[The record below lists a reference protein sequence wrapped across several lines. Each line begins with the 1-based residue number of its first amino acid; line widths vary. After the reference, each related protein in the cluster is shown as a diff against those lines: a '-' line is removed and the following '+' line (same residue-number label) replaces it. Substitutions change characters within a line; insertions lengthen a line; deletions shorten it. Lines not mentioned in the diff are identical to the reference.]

1 MLILVVVLLKFNELN
16 ASIGSHM
23 YEYYLNPKQ
32 NLAFDYDGYH
42 DRVVGQKKIINLD
55 KRVFK
60 YYADKYVDTQL
71 ETIGKPKV
79 NLQWIYNLVQMI

>member
-1 MLILVVVLLKFNELN
+1 MLILVVVLLKINELN

-42 DRVVGQKKIINLD
+42 DRVVGQKKNN
-55 KRVFK
+55 
-60 YYADKYVDTQL
+60 QS
-71 ETIGKPKV
+71 
-79 NLQWIYNLVQMI
+79 